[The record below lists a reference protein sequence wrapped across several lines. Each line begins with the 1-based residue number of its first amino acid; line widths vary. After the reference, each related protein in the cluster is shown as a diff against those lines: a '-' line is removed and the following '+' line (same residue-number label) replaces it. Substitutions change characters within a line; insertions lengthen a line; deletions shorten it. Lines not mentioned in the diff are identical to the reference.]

1 MNIKEMI
8 EWLETL
14 DPELEVSMAGYDGA
28 THHYTNRPFSVK
40 LDVEVGECSLDIEKG
55 AGYE

>member
-1 MNIKEMI
+1 MKVKDMI

-14 DPELEVSMAGYDGA
+14 DQE
-28 THHYTNRPFSVK
+28 
-40 LDVEVGECSLDIEKG
+40 LDVDIGGWENDSKYTSRPLSIKKDTEVGECSLLIEKG